1 MIRNLLN
8 KTITK
13 IKKQEFIFDQEIPLK
28 YLFNLSFE
36 KFLMLV
42 RGFFCLSL
50 SHKGDLF
57 FIGGRSVLKCVSKIS
72 VGNGVLIERNC
83 YLDALSLNG
92 IVIGDNTSLGMNTT
106 IICSGTYK
114 NIGKGIKIGSG
125 VGLGTHGF
133 FGCAGGVE
141 IGNNT
146 IFGNFVSLHSENHNF
161 SNTKELIKNQG
172 VNRKG
177 IIIGEDCWIG
187 SKVTILDGVI
197 IDNGVIIAAGAVVKE
212 GIYMQNGIY
221 GGVPAK
227 LLKMR
232 NND

>member
-1 MIRNLLN
+1 MIRSFLDNA
-8 KTITK
+8 ITK
-13 IKKQEFIFDQEIPLK
+13 IKKQEFVLDKEIPIK

-42 RGFFCLSL
+42 RGFFNWNLL
-50 SHKGDLF
+50 HKGRF
-57 FIGGRSVLKCVSKIS
+57 FLIGKRCVLKCVSKIS

-83 YLDALSLNG
+83 YIDGLSMNG
-92 IVIGDNTSLGMNTT
+92 IILGDYTSIGMNTT
-106 IICSGTYK
+106 IICSGTFK
-114 NIGKGIKIGSG
+114 NIGKGLKVGHG

-161 SNTKELIKNQG
+161 SNTNELIKNQG

-177 IIIGEDCWIG
+177 IVIGENCWIG
-187 SKVTILDGVI
+187 SKATILDGVI
-197 IDNGVIIAAGAVVKE
+197 MENGVIIAAGAVVKE
-212 GIYMQNGIY
+212 GVYKENGIY

-227 LLKMR
+227 FLKTR

>member
-8 KTITK
+8 KAITK
-13 IKKQEFIFDQEIPLK
+13 IKKKEFIFDQEIPLK

-36 KFLMLV
+36 KLLMLV
-42 RGFFCLSL
+42 RGFFYWNLL
-50 SHKGDLF
+50 HKGKVFLV
-57 FIGGRSVLKCVSKIS
+57 GKKCVLKCVSKIS

-83 YLDALSLNG
+83 YLDALSSNG
-92 IVIGDNTSLGMNTT
+92 LMLGDYTSLGMDTT

-114 NIGKGIKIGSG
+114 DIGKGIKVGSG

-133 FGCAGGVE
+133 FGCAGGIE

-146 IFGNFVSLHSENHNF
+146 IFGNFVSLHSENHYF
-161 SNTKELIKNQG
+161 SNTKQLIKDQG

-187 SKVTILDGVI
+187 SKATILDGVI
-197 IDNGVIIAAGAVVKE
+197 IENGVIIAAGAVVKE
-212 GIYMQNGIY
+212 GVYMQNGVY

>member
-1 MIRNLLN
+1 MIRNFLG
-8 KTITK
+8 KAITK
-13 IKKQEFIFDQEIPLK
+13 IKKQEFVLDKEIPIK

-50 SHKGDLF
+50 SCKGNLF
-57 FIGGRSVLKCVSKIS
+57 FVGKRSVLKCVSKIS

-83 YLDALSLNG
+83 HIDALSLNG
-92 IVIGDNTSLGMNTT
+92 IILGDYTSLGMNTT

-114 NIGKGIKIGSG
+114 NIGKGIIVGSG

-133 FGCAGGVE
+133 FGCAGGIE

-161 SNTKELIKNQG
+161 SNINELIKNQG

-177 IIIGEDCWIG
+177 IIIGENCWIG

-197 IDNGVIIAAGAVVKE
+197 IENGVIIAAGAVVKE
-212 GIYMQNGIY
+212 GVYKQNGIY